1 MSKIK
6 PNKNIRPYGDSLGD
20 GAVQVSF
27 TIPGVSEKVAEVVAK
42 RLASKMGIE
51 DAFVSFSSDIG
62 SEMTFIVLYGR
73 TRHSVDLS
81 QIEDIIENTENI
93 PDMKTIDRLIG
104 EKIGREI
111 VVVGA
116 CIESDAHTVG
126 IDAIMNMK
134 GYSGDYGLERYKN
147 IRAVN
152 MGAQVTSEE
161 VAAEA
166 LKVDADVILISQV
179 VTQRNVH
186 IKNLTRL
193 VDIVESKGIREKVI
207 LIVGGPRI
215 TEKIANEI
223 GFDTGFGRGTLPSHV
238 AYFILK
244 SLTEKGGRP

>member
-27 TIPGVSEKVAEVVAK
+27 TIPGISEKVAEVVAK

>member
-27 TIPGVSEKVAEVVAK
+27 TLPGVSEKVAEVVAK

>member
-1 MSKIK
+1 MKIK
-6 PNKNIRPYGDSLGD
+6 SDKNIKPYGDSLGD
-20 GAVQVSF
+20 GAIQVSF
-27 TIPGVSEKVAEVVAK
+27 TLPGVSEKVAEAVAK

-62 SEMTFIVLYGR
+62 SNMTFIVLYGR

-81 QIEDIIENTENI
+81 EIGDITDNTENV
-93 PDMKTIDRLIG
+93 PDMKTIDKLIG
-104 EKIGREI
+104 EKLGREI

-134 GYSGDYGLERYKN
+134 GYAGDYGLERYKN
-147 IRAVN
+147 IRAIN

-166 LKVDADVILISQV
+166 LKANADVILISQV
-179 VTQRNVH
+179 VTQKNVH

-193 VDIVESKGIREKVI
+193 VDIVESEGIREKVI

-215 TEKIANEI
+215 TEKIASEI
-223 GFDTGFGRGTLPSHV
+223 GFDTGFGKGTLPSHV

-244 SLTEKGGRP
+244 SLIGRGEKS

>member
-6 PNKNIRPYGDSLGD
+6 IDRNIRPYGDSLGD
-20 GAVQVSF
+20 GAVQISF
-27 TIPGVSEKVAEVVAK
+27 TLPGVSEKVAESVAK

-73 TRHSVDLS
+73 TRHSVDLNE
-81 QIEDIIENTENI
+81 IEDMVDNTENI
-93 PDMKTIDRLIG
+93 PDMKTIDKLIG
-104 EKIGREI
+104 EKIGRKI

-147 IRAVN
+147 IKTVN
-152 MGAQVTSEE
+152 MGAQVSSEE
-161 VAAEA
+161 VVAEA
-166 LKVDADVILISQV
+166 LKVDADAVLISQV
-179 VTQRNVH
+179 VTQKNVH

-193 VDIVESKGIREKVI
+193 VDIMESEGIRDKVI

-223 GFDTGFGRGTLPSHV
+223 GFDAGFGRGTLPSHV
-238 AYFILK
+238 AYFILR
-244 SLTEKGGRP
+244 SLTEKGGIS

>member
-6 PNKNIRPYGDSLGD
+6 SDKNIKPYGDSLGD
-20 GAVQVSF
+20 GAIQVSF
-27 TIPGVSEKVAEVVAK
+27 TLPGVSGRVAEAVAK

-73 TRHSVDLS
+73 TRHGVDLS
-81 QIEDIIENTENI
+81 EIDDVTDNTENV
-93 PDMKTIDRLIG
+93 PDMKTIDKLIG
-104 EKIGREI
+104 EKLGREI
-111 VVVGA
+111 VIVGA

-134 GYSGDYGLERYKN
+134 GYAGDYGLERYKN
-147 IRAVN
+147 IRAIN

-166 LKVDADVILISQV
+166 ANVKADVILISQV
-179 VTQRNVH
+179 VTQKNVH
-186 IKNLTRL
+186 VRNLTRL
-193 VDIVESKGIREKVI
+193 VDIIEAEGIREKVI

-215 TEKIANEI
+215 TEKIASEI
-223 GFDTGFGRGTLPSHV
+223 GFDAGFGKGTLPSHV

-244 SLTEKGGRP
+244 SLTEKGGNP